1 MRIIKASSS
10 NQAQAGLGRM
20 HGGRHRYRYLRP
32 VPGTERPDGD
42 AVQIAPGVGESLRVG
57 HLDSDSGLLRV
68 TAKRLERLGSSH
80 IVLAPTVSPEL
91 ALAAGVNALVVDV
104 AILGLRR
111 WDWLQRVR
119 RLEPGLCLI
128 VCTASATVAERV
140 RGLRLGVDD
149 WLTKPCHPEEL
160 IARVEG
166 VVCSR
171 ASAERRHD
179 MPPVVA
185 GELEIRRTERQ
196 AFVAGRSLRLTA
208 REFQV
213 LELLA
218 SYEGCILEREF
229 IYQRVWGYDMNRGDR
244 SVDVFVRK
252 VRHKLELAS
261 PAWGYVHTHFKV
273 GYRFA
278 AEYGEDL
285 APFVEPLAA

>member
-1 MRIIKASSS
+1 MRIIRA
-10 NQAQAGLGRM
+10 NTTTQVEAGVGGM
-20 HGGRHRYRYLRP
+20 HGGRRRHRYLRAAP
-32 VPGTERPDGD
+32 SDEWPSGDPFQVPSGAG
-42 AVQIAPGVGESLRVG
+42 ASLRVG

-68 TAKRLERLGSSH
+68 TANRLERLGATY
-80 IVLAPTVSPEL
+80 IVLAPTVSPEQVL
-91 ALAAGVNALVVDV
+91 ATGVNALVVDV

-119 RLEPGLCLI
+119 RLEPGLGLV

-171 ASAERRHD
+171 ASTETKHD
-179 MPPVVA
+179 LLPVVA
-185 GELEIRRTERQ
+185 GELEIRRAERQ
-196 AFVAGRSLRLTA
+196 AFVAGQSLRFTA

-213 LELLA
+213 IELLA

-252 VRHKLELAS
+252 VRQKLELAS

-273 GYRFA
+273 GYSFA
-278 AEYGEDL
+278 AER
-285 APFVEPLAA
+285 VEGPVSLPERLAA

>member
-1 MRIIKASSS
+1 MRIIRASSPH
-10 NQAQAGLGRM
+10 QVHAGVGRM
-20 HGGRHRYRYLRP
+20 HGGRHRHRYLRSAP
-32 VPGTERPDGD
+32 SDLRPDGE
-42 AVQIAPGVGESLRVG
+42 AAQIASGMGASLQVG

-68 TAKRLERLGSSH
+68 TAKRLERLGSTH
-80 IVLAPTVSPEL
+80 IVLAPTVSPER
-91 ALAAGVNALVVDV
+91 ALATGVNALVVDV

-171 ASAERRHD
+171 VPAEPTHS

-185 GELEIRRTERQ
+185 GELEIRRAERQ
-196 AFVAGRSLRLTA
+196 VFVAGRSLRFTA

-229 IYQRVWGYDMNRGDR
+229 IYQRVWGFDMNRGDR

-252 VRHKLELAS
+252 VRQKLELAS
-261 PAWGYVHTHFKV
+261 PGWGYVHTHFKV

-278 AEYGEDL
+278 AECSEDL
-285 APFVEPLAA
+285 APLPERLAA